1 MACSRAR
8 VFNVIACIIT
18 AFQIHSNQ
26 RSLCHHHS
34 VTHAFQERVVS
45 AFMNNPVQVV
55 VVVVVMTMMC

>member
-1 MACSRAR
+1 

-55 VVVVVMTMMC
+55 VVVVMTMMC